1 MPDTPGIAPSPSVA
15 EVTVP
20 VMTFVCA
27 HRVLAPANTNKTK
40 NRNSFFIRL
49 RFRLKFK
56 WCNVGNFFFYISTQ
70 VKKNGGH
77 YILIMYKYV
86 RRTDLKVP
94 EGGDYSAG
102 GTNRRDDI
110 RAKVHSGPGYR
121 TRRARAVSRMGD
133 TSVRKG

>member
-1 MPDTPGIAPSPSVA
+1 MVVPLTNTDTPGIAPSPSVA

-56 WCNVGNFFFYISTQ
+56 WCNVGKYFFIS
-70 VKKNGGH
+70 VFIRKK
-77 YILIMYKYV
+77 M
-86 RRTDLKVP
+86 
-94 EGGDYSAG
+94 
-102 GTNRRDDI
+102 
-110 RAKVHSGPGYR
+110 
-121 TRRARAVSRMGD
+121 RAV
-133 TSVRKG
+133 TY